1 MSALLERVDAAELAL
16 WDALAASGAQFVS
29 RMPEHLREYWVH
41 GEGAAKIRWCTE
53 GSFDRAR
60 KALLKEGVPADRVN
74 GTVAN
79 LYELACG
86 KHPGR
91 HKD

>member
-1 MSALLERVDAAELAL
+1 MPTLAERADAAGWQL
-16 WDALAASGAQFVS
+16 WDALLASAAEFVS
-29 RMPEHLREYWVH
+29 RMPPHLIEYWVH
-41 GEGAAKIRWCTE
+41 GEGAAKIRWCTD

-60 KALLKEGVPADRVN
+60 KALLKEGVPARMVN

-91 HKD
+91 HKG